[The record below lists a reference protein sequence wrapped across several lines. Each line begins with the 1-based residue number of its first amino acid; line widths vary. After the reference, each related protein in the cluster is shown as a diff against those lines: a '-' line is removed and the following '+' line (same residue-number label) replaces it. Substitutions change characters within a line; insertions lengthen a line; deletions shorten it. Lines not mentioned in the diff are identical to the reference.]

1 MKILYIGG
9 QKSGKSSLAEKKILE
24 ISTKK
29 PYYIATYNNGFG
41 DKEMQKRVDIHQK
54 RREANFITI
63 EETIEIA
70 KIIKEGE
77 NYIIDCLSMWIL
89 NTLDLKIDYQQ
100 ILKDILSINANIVFV
115 LNDVNSGVIPSNRLS
130 RQYVDRSG
138 IVGQIVASLSDEVYQ
153 VVVGL
158 ENRLK

>member
-9 QKSGKSSLAEKKILE
+9 QKSGKSSLAEKKILK

-29 PYYIATYNNGFG
+29 PYYIATYNNSFG
-41 DKEMQKRVDIHQK
+41 DKEMQKRVDLHKQ

-63 EETIEIA
+63 EELINLE
-70 KIIKEGE
+70 KVIKEGE

-89 NTLDLKIDYQQ
+89 NILDSDEDYQE
-100 ILKDILSINANIVFV
+100 ILKNILSIDANIVFV
-115 LNDVNSGVIPSNRLS
+115 LNDVNSGVIPNNNIS
-130 RQYVDRSG
+130 RKYIDMSG
-138 IVGQIVASLSDEVYQ
+138 IVGQIVASSCDEVYQ
-153 VVVGL
+153 VIVGL